1 MKFLYMKVS
10 KDKYELPVAVAESV
24 DELARMT
31 GNTKK
36 SIYSMVSRNTGGY
49 RKVEVMEDEDGERK
63 KKKGWS
69 RKKQRKTI

>member
-1 MKFLYMKVS
+1 MKFLYIKVS

-24 DELARMT
+24 DELAKMT

-49 RKVEVMEDEDGERK
+49 RKVAVMEDEDGE
-63 KKKGWS
+63 
-69 RKKQRKTI
+69 